1 MALEMP
7 PKQTLAQKLAIID
20 KIAATI
26 NDKVG
31 KKLVGRI
38 GKDPEI
44 ADKLKL
50 KFIPSKCTDLNEA
63 VGGGYPRARCTIISG
78 ASDSGKTSR
87 LLEDIGYNMSLPGNE
102 EFIAVWV
109 ESEKS
114 LELDYVCETFH
125 IDPERFVFIEY
136 DQNQGGEG
144 ILDILYGLMSA
155 VQFDMV
161 CINSLKC
168 LVPTKIIEETMD
180 SQTPALAARLN
191 SRMVQKFLALVANND
206 TAFVLITHTYTSIGA
221 YGAPQVVAGGNA
233 IKYWSALSLSF
244 NRKTVTDAD
253 PITKEQG
260 VHISVT
266 VQKNHCLLTSF
277 PYRKFDYYAVFGE
290 GTDNIFPAL
299 QRFVDKKLME
309 YGAGGSWKIF
319 DENGEVFTTG
329 RGKTKY
335 YEYMKENPGVFESLL
350 QRLDTPVS
358 TVQEM
363 TEEEVTAAKEEELE
377 QRTAAQEVETETKSK
392 KKK

>member
-1 MALEMP
+1 MALEKP

-20 KIAATI
+20 RISATI
-26 NDKVG
+26 NDKAG
-31 KKLVGRI
+31 RKLVGRI

-50 KFIPSKCTDLNEA
+50 KFISSKCADFNEA

-78 ASDSGKTSR
+78 LSDSGKTGR
-87 LLEDIGYNMSLPGNE
+87 LLEDIGYNMQTDH
-102 EFIAVWV
+102 EFTAVWV

-114 LELDYVCETFH
+114 IELSYVCDTFH
-125 IDPERFVFIEY
+125 IDPERFVYIEY

-206 TAFVLITHTYTSIGA
+206 TAFVLVTHTYTSIGA

-233 IKYWSALSLSF
+233 IRYWSALSLSF
-244 NRKTVTDAD
+244 SRKTVTDAD

-266 VQKNHCLLTSF
+266 VQKNHCLLTTF
-277 PYRKFDYYAVFGE
+277 PYRKFDYYAIFGE
-290 GTDNIFPAL
+290 GTDIIFPSL
-299 QRFVDKKLME
+299 QRFIDKGIME
-309 YGAGGSWKIF
+309 YGAGGSWKVF
-319 DENGEVFTTG
+319 DENGEVFSSG

-335 YEYMKENPGVFESLL
+335 YEYMKENPEVFESLL
-350 QRLDTPVS
+350 KRLDAPIS

-377 QRTAAQEVETETKSK
+377 QRAAAEEVGTETKAK